1 LGQSLNETLTLHTT
15 LCRREAGAFVKA
27 LQGNEPMVVACTQ
40 EQRLFGELAQQSAEA
55 AGRSGWAPIQFVN
68 IRETA
73 GWSREA
79 EQATPKI
86 AALLAAAR
94 LPEPEPVPTVSYRSQ
109 GRVLIIGPLDQAQQ
123 AAELLGGPAW
133 TSACSPKARERPA
146 AHNNASTRCCL
157 AASSTCAVGWAPSS
171 LLGNAT
177 TPLTWTCAPAATP
190 AWPPARSRSLA
201 WITKWT

>member
-1 LGQSLNETLTLHTT
+1 MTTLLCDCNQTQPLNPKALGQSLNESLTLHTT

-27 LQGNEPMVVACTQ
+27 LQGNEPLVVACTQ

-94 LPEPEPVPTVSYRSQ
+94 LPEPEPVP
-109 GRVLIIGPLDQAQQ
+109 
-123 AAELLGGPAW
+123 ELLDPE
-133 TSACSPKARERPA
+133 P
-146 AHNNASTRCCL
+146 
-157 AASSTCAVGWAPSS
+157 VAPEPE
-171 LLGNAT
+171 L
-177 TPLTWTCAPAATP
+177 APALGVEELDATELDDVP
-190 AWPPARSRSLA
+190 DAFVAV
-201 WITKWT
+201 TVNV

>member
-1 LGQSLNETLTLHTT
+1 MTTLICDCNQTQPLNPKALGQSLNETLTLHTT

-27 LQGNEPMVVACTQ
+27 LQGNEPLVVACTQ
-40 EQRLFGELAQQSAEA
+40 EQRLFGELVQQSAEA

-79 EQATPKI
+79 GQASPKI

-109 GRVLIIGPLDQAQQ
+109 GRVLIVGPLDQGQQ
-123 AAELLGGPAW
+123 AADLLGPGLDISLFAQGPGEAGGSQQRKYPVLSGHIQHLRGW
-133 TSACSPKARERPA
+133 LGAFEIGR
-146 AHNNASTRCCL
+146 AH
-157 AASSTCAVGWAPSS
+157 V
-171 LLGNAT
+171 
-177 TPLTWTCAPAATP
+177 
-190 AWPPARSRSLA
+190 
-201 WITKWT
+201 

>member
-1 LGQSLNETLTLHTT
+1 MGQSLNETLTLHTT

-27 LQGNEPMVVACTQ
+27 LQGNEPLVVACTQ
-40 EQRLFGELAQQSAEA
+40 EQRLFGDLAQQSAEA

-109 GRVLIIGPLDQAQQ
+109 GRVLIIGPLDQTQQ
-123 AAELLGGPAW
+123 AAELLGPGLDISLFAQGPGEVIEVRSGLW
-133 TSACSPKARERPA
+133 RARFD
-146 AHNNASTRCCL
+146 CVL
-157 AASSTCAVGWAPSS
+157 A
-171 LLGNAT
+171 
-177 TPLTWTCAPAATP
+177 
-190 AWPPARSRSLA
+190 
-201 WITKWT
+201 